1 MWYGENIVLMYF
13 NLSTCLWKYY
23 NGSWANLVIF
33 KSITLPTFNNP
44 YKVLS
49 FTNLVL
55 VSGCVIINFCKW
67 AEPYRQGPAT
77 CP

>member
-1 MWYGENIVLMYF
+1 MYF
-13 NLSTCLWKYY
+13 NLSTRLWKYY

-33 KSITLPTFNNP
+33 KSNTLPTFNNP

-67 AEPYRQGPAT
+67 AEPYWQGPAT
-77 CP
+77 YP